1 MNTYQE
7 SNLSDFRVSLDLFEG
22 PLDLLLFLVKRAQVS
37 IEEIPISQITE
48 QYLSVLRAARDIDVD
63 EAGDFLVMAATLVEI
78 KARTI
83 APLSSEEGVEFEK
96 YPVQEEDPKEFLIKQ
111 LLMFQR
117 ARTASLSL
125 GDLARE
131 AAKRM
136 PVSIFGKGLDEP
148 KFIPIDPED
157 FHPMDLAEHYERIA
171 SAIDF
176 SRLGDHSIEFDE
188 TPIELHQEDLLDRLK
203 SRSGKPL
210 PLLETFDG
218 KRSSDR
224 VGLFLATLELVRQRR
239 LWVRQEEIFKDI
251 FIGLRK
257 ELSKIDEEQQPL
269 EEKDP
274 SIGQAEDP
282 EVSKG
287 PD

>member
-1 MNTYQE
+1 MNAYQE
-7 SNLSDFRVSLDLFEG
+7 SNLGEFRVSLDLFEG

-37 IEEIPISQITE
+37 IEEIPISEITE

-78 KARTI
+78 KARAI
-83 APLSSEEGVEFEK
+83 APLRSEEGIESEE
-96 YPVQEEDPKEFLIKQ
+96 YPIQRDDPKEFLIKQ

-117 ARTASLSL
+117 ARAASSHLA
-125 GDLARE
+125 DLARE
-131 AAKRM
+131 ASKRSS
-136 PVSIFGKGLDEP
+136 VSIFGKGLDEP

-176 SRLGDHSIEFDE
+176 SRLGDHAIEFDE
-188 TPIELHQEDLLDRLK
+188 TPLELHQADLLDRLK

-251 FIGLRK
+251 FIGLRN
-257 ELSKIDEEQQPL
+257 ELNKIGEEKQSL
-269 EEKDP
+269 EEEGL
-274 SIGQAEDP
+274 SIGQVEDP
-282 EVSKG
+282 EVLK
-287 PD
+287 DLD